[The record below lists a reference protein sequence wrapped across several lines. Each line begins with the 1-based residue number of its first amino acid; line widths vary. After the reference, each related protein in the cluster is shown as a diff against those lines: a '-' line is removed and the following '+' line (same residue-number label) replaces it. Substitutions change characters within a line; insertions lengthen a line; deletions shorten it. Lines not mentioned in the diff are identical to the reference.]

1 MVIQRA
7 KAERCKRSVY
17 SGAGP
22 RPRLKGPKEVRTM
35 FEKTLSR
42 IMRGVATPGVGI
54 IVILL
59 VFSLALMVWN
69 TASIDYA
76 FATDKAA
83 ATTQADGASKDS
95 ASRAEAQSKEKSQ
108 KPIAVD
114 EARSKAAPSA
124 SSSSVAASGK
134 GEKAGGKSEKTVE
147 KNAKASDKDEKTGDE
162 SEIATDSSDQSAVS
176 SSSAE
181 AKVDK
186 GVGSSD
192 GSADAAPGNKS
203 DESTNDASESET
215 PDEDVDKGKDSSES
229 DNEVN
234 SGPAAAAEDNG
245 DAKSG
250 EAASLSDGEKP
261 VEAAK
266 KSGKTVK
273 KFSEAADKPDE
284 ETQKDTEDDKDKQP
298 EKEIEKPAATLDVNA
313 TSVTSVYDGKPHS
326 ATAPDVPEGTT
337 VLYSSDGG
345 ATWTTTPPSRTNVGT
360 TQFSVKVTGSDC
372 KDVVVEGCKLTITPK
387 VVMVRAN
394 DMTKVANE
402 PDPTFAAAVSGL
414 IGDDTVSY
422 VIERELG
429 EDVGTYAIMLSGD
442 VLQGNYSLRYVS
454 GTLIITAPEPMPA
467 PTVFDLTVRFVY
479 QSDGATA
486 MPDYASTLAGGSAYS
501 VILPT
506 IDGYHAVD
514 ANGVAI
520 ESLSGIMPES
530 NVEVTINYV
539 EDESVPSPVPT
550 PTPSPVPT
558 PMPTAT
564 PTPAPSPTLTSA
576 PAPAPALA
584 PAPAAVPA
592 VTNAAAPVPAPA
604 PLKAPS
610 PAAAVTILDDGNPLV
625 EAIDDEGV
633 PLTKGEQGTW
643 SLFDALCTAVA
654 AILAAVM
661 ALLALGRNRKEEEQ
675 QGAETVRA
683 TERKRKRVLRLASL
697 IPGIGSIVALFLT
710 QDFTQ
715 VMAIF
720 DQLSILFGILA
731 AANVALAVV
740 ARKKKDD
747 EKQQPGTSSVA
758 A

>member
-1 MVIQRA
+1 
-7 KAERCKRSVY
+7 
-17 SGAGP
+17 
-22 RPRLKGPKEVRTM
+22 M

-42 IMRGVATPGVGI
+42 IMRGVATPGGGI

-83 ATTQADGASKDS
+83 ATTQADAASKDS

-108 KPIAVD
+108 KPVAVD

-134 GEKAGGKSEKTVE
+134 GENASDKREKTVDKSEK
-147 KNAKASDKDEKTGDE
+147 AGDKDEKTSGE
-162 SEIATDSSDQSAVS
+162 SEAEVDSSDHSAAP

-181 AKVDK
+181 AKDGK
-186 GVGSSD
+186 GVGGSD

-203 DESTNDASESET
+203 DESTNDGTESES
-215 PDEDVDKGKDSSES
+215 PGEDGGNGEDSSEFG
-229 DNEVN
+229 DEVN
-234 SGPAAAAEDNG
+234 SGSAAAADDNG

-250 EAASLSDGEKP
+250 EAVNPSDGKKA

-273 KFSEAADKPDE
+273 KFSEAADKSDE
-284 ETQKDTEDDKDKQP
+284 EAQKDTEDDKDKQP
-298 EKEIEKPAATLDVNA
+298 EKEDEKPIATLDVNA
-313 TSVTSVYDGKPHS
+313 TSVTLVYDGKPHS

-360 TQFSVKVTGSDC
+360 TQFSAKVTSSDC

-422 VIERELG
+422 VIEREPG

-514 ANGVAI
+514 ANAVAI

-550 PTPSPVPT
+550 PTPSPAPNPT
-558 PMPTAT
+558 STPTDT
-564 PTPAPSPTLTSA
+564 PTPAPSPTLIA
-576 PAPAPALA
+576 APAPAL
-584 PAPAAVPA
+584 APAAVPA
-592 VTNAAAPVPAPA
+592 VTNVAAPVPAPA
-604 PLKAPS
+604 PLKVPS

-625 EAIDDEGV
+625 EAIDDEGT
-633 PLTKGEQGTW
+633 PLTKGEQGIW
-643 SLFDALCTAVA
+643 SLFDASCTAVA

-661 ALLALGRNRKEEEQ
+661 ALFALGRNRKEEEREQ
-675 QGAETVRA
+675 QGAETA
-683 TERKRKRVLRLASL
+683 KTTERKRERALRLASL
-697 IPGIGSIVALFLT
+697 VPGIGSVVALFLT

-715 VMAIF
+715 VMAVF
-720 DQLSILFGILA
+720 DQWSILFGILA
-731 AANVALAVV
+731 VANIALALVT
-740 ARKKKDD
+740 RKSEGD
-747 EKQQPGTSSVA
+747 EKQQSGTSPSA

>member
-1 MVIQRA
+1 
-7 KAERCKRSVY
+7 
-17 SGAGP
+17 
-22 RPRLKGPKEVRTM
+22 M

-42 IMRGVATPGVGI
+42 IMRGVATPEGR
-54 IVILL
+54 IVVTLL

-108 KPIAVD
+108 KPVAVD

-134 GEKAGGKSEKTVE
+134 GENASDKGEKAVEKGEKTAEKDAKAG
-147 KNAKASDKDEKTGDE
+147 DKDEKTSGE
-162 SEIATDSSDQSAVS
+162 SEAEVDSSDRSAAP

-181 AKVDK
+181 AKDGK

-192 GSADAAPGNKS
+192 GSADAVPGNKS

-215 PDEDVDKGKDSSES
+215 PGEDVDKGKDSSES

-250 EAASLSDGEKP
+250 EAASLSDGEKL

-266 KSGKTVK
+266 KSSKTVK

-284 ETQKDTEDDKDKQP
+284 EAQKDTEDNNKDKQP
-298 EKEIEKPAATLDVNA
+298 EKEDEKPIASLEVNA
-313 TSVTSVYDGKPHS
+313 TSVASVYDGKPHS
-326 ATAPDVPEGTT
+326 ATAPDVPEGAT

-414 IGDDTVSY
+414 IGADTVSY
-422 VIERELG
+422 VIEREPG